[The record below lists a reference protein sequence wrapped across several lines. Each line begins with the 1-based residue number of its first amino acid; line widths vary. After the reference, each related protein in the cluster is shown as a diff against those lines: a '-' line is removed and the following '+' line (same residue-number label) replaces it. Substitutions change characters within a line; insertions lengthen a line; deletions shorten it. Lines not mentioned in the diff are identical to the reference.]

1 MASLLTY
8 KVQFLPSVRT
18 WPVTARTVARRPQI
32 PVRPAPACSAPRK
45 VVAHRVHPLLAFV
58 GEAVWIVLLALML
71 VVGTRV
77 MYAFVAVR
85 AMPVAA
91 VHVDEAI
98 APVPDDRA
106 PAQSRQPSSEGSM
119 RTM

>member
-8 KVQFLPSVRT
+8 DVQFLPTVRT
-18 WPVTARTVARRPQI
+18 RPVTARIVAKRPQI
-32 PVRPAPACSAPRK
+32 PVRPAPACSTSRK
-45 VVAHRVHPLLAFV
+45 VVLRRVHPLLGFL

-77 MYAFVAVR
+77 MYAFVAVHTI
-85 AMPVAA
+85 PTPA
-91 VHVDEAI
+91 VHVNEAI
-98 APVPDDRA
+98 APTPDDRA
-106 PAQSRQPSSEGSM
+106 PAESRQPSSEGSI